1 MKKQRLQKLAG
12 INEGVNPQ
20 QERKHVIDLISSILS
35 ADYITEVL
43 WDEIGD
49 NNINPDE
56 YFESYKAMYKAM
68 DRAIMQAASAVEKA
82 MKK

>member
-68 DRAIMQAASAVEKA
+68 DRAIMQAASAVE
-82 MKK
+82 